1 MATNRPVDRN
11 MFCRAVG
18 KTFNTQEKRNHEIIG
33 ETQQEV
39 EIDGIKVGKSK
50 YDK

>member
-18 KTFNTQEKRNHEIIG
+18 KTFITQKRNHEIIG

-39 EIDGIKVGKSK
+39 EIEGIKVGKSK